1 MLCRCNASHA
11 GPGNLPKSEQAKRAQ
26 EFGFSLLALH
36 KIEYHETRV
45 SPFHLIGNIQKIPGL
60 GSPAVPVRFSLFR
73 GIIKVWEK
81 RAFMGEFEVKKRA
94 F

>member
-1 MLCRCNASHA
+1 MMIA
-11 GPGNLPKSEQAKRAQ
+11 
-26 EFGFSLLALH
+26 
-36 KIEYHETRV
+36 
-45 SPFHLIGNIQKIPGL
+45 
-60 GSPAVPVRFSLFR
+60 AVPVRFSLFR